1 MSNNP
6 SLSTEKQADVLFRT
20 LSWLSAVPVAWIV
33 ILTFADVFGR
43 YVFSSPV
50 RGSVEMIEFA
60 MAMVIFTAL
69 PLITR
74 QRGHVTV
81 SLIDGMVTGLG
92 KKIKQVVCDA
102 ISALALGVLTWRL
115 YLQGQDDVAS
125 GSATIV
131 LSLPHAPLSFV
142 MAFFAALSTL
152 MLMGLM
158 VQTFKNTGDAV

>member
-1 MSNNP
+1 
-6 SLSTEKQADVLFRT
+6 
-20 LSWLSAVPVAWIV
+20 
-33 ILTFADVFGR
+33 
-43 YVFSSPV
+43 
-50 RGSVEMIEFA
+50 
-60 MAMVIFTAL
+60 
-69 PLITR
+69 
-74 QRGHVTV
+74 
-81 SLIDGMVTGLG
+81 
-92 KKIKQVVCDA
+92 VCDA